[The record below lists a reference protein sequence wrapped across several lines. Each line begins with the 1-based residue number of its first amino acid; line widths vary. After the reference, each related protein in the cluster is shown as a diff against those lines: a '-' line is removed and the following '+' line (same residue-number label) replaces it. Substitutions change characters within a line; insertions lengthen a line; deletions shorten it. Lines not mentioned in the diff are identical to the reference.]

1 MPVLETL
8 LEKKLEQP
16 EAKISSEPYVVQT
29 ADIDEVT
36 GRKIAREALV
46 MGAGQAAI
54 KVGIALAALGTIAYA
69 AIWAFNQITRPINKE
84 QPTYQVDSKAP
95 SSTPIR
101 VVDPKDQQQQAGGA
115 ITGDAGASQKPAVA
129 ARISSTKIKHRKTSS
144 HGKYKNGKV
153 MRVSNGSNS
162 LSRVRW
168 TGDQPRG
175 GRITYQDGNITEYS
189 WH

>member
-1 MPVLETL
+1 VPVLETL

-46 MGAGQAAI
+46 MGAG
-54 KVGIALAALGTIAYA
+54 LAALGTIAYA

-129 ARISSTKIKHRKTSS
+129 ARISSTKIKHRKTASY
-144 HGKYKNGKV
+144 GKYKNGKV

-168 TGDQPRG
+168 AGDQPRG

>member
-1 MPVLETL
+1 METL

-16 EAKISSEPYVVQT
+16 EAKISSEPYIVQT
-29 ADIDEVT
+29 ADIDEFT

-46 MGAGQAAI
+46 MGVGQAAI
-54 KVGIALAALGTIAYA
+54 KVGVALAALGAIAYA
-69 AIWAFNQITRPINKE
+69 GIWAFNQITRPINKE

-101 VVDPKDQQQQAGGA
+101 VVDPKDQQQQAGA
-115 ITGDAGASQKPAVA
+115 TSSGASVSQKTAISAQSSSVR
-129 ARISSTKIKHRKTSS
+129 ARHHRTAS

-153 MRVSNGSNS
+153 MRVSNGSNA

-168 TGDQPRG
+168 AGDQPRG